1 MVTTVAPT
9 ADASKF
15 FHLPSTAP
23 ALRREASPWA
33 FLTSTMHAPSKGLS
47 PVLLT
52 ILPTSCMFPG
62 EIGKSVFLACSG
74 LSLWWRMWLTPGGNK
89 WHGPLNG
96 YTCWKPLLYFF
107 LLLHFWILPFS
118 FPPKASLISH
128 ENNRLWLSRYLDAL
142 LGEFR
147 DIHIV
152 KCLFPNEDVLFSM
165 GTSSADTSFF
175 LHWSDV
181 SP

>member
-1 MVTTVAPT
+1 MSNLFLGFSRHCAGPSPYPNLFWIFGVCALFLADPVLRFFQARLFPLMVTTVAPT

-107 LLLHFWILPFS
+107 LLLHF
-118 FPPKASLISH
+118 
-128 ENNRLWLSRYLDAL
+128 
-142 LGEFR
+142 
-147 DIHIV
+147 
-152 KCLFPNEDVLFSM
+152 
-165 GTSSADTSFF
+165 
-175 LHWSDV
+175 
-181 SP
+181 